1 MMFRDTGSAW
11 PFVTG
16 QAQYLAGGRIVS
28 PTRRRKIAV
37 ADSPDLVAPD
47 RVAVVTGA
55 ASGIGFG
62 LAERFAAEGMR
73 VVMADVEE
81 PALREAAGRLSGQ
94 GGKVLA
100 VPTDVSDAAGVDA
113 LRDEAVRAFGA
124 VHVLC
129 NNAGVGGPHD
139 QLWLVTPGDW
149 EWVLGVNLG
158 GVINGIRSFVPLLLE
173 QDAAHIVNTA
183 SVFGAFAGSLGPYG
197 ISKHAIV
204 ALSETLY
211 FDLQKVG
218 ARVGVSVLCPGAV
231 RTRFGSSVRNR
242 PASLGPVTD
251 ASGESE
257 RASREQFDRLL
268 VTSGKEPA
276 DVAGIVVDGIRRSR
290 FYILTSENRNDA
302 ISRRG
307 ADIVAGGPPAAP
319 FP

>member
-1 MMFRDTGSAW
+1 VAE
-11 PFVTG
+11 P
-16 QAQYLAGGRIVS
+16 AG
-28 PTRRRKIAV
+28 
-37 ADSPDLVAPD
+37 LVAPD

-55 ASGIGFG
+55 ASGIGLG
-62 LAERFAAEGMR
+62 LSARFAAEGMA

-81 PALREAAGRLSGQ
+81 PALVDAAARLSEN
-94 GGKVLA
+94 GGKVLP
-100 VPTDVSDAAGVDA
+100 VPTDVASASQVDA
-113 LRDEAVRAFGA
+113 LRDEAVRTFGA

-139 QLWLVTPGDW
+139 PLWLVTLGDW

-183 SVFGAFAGSLGPYG
+183 SVFGAFAGALGPYA

-211 FDLQKVG
+211 FNFESIG

-231 RTRFGSSVRNR
+231 RTRFGSSARNR
-242 PASLGPVTD
+242 PASLGPPTD
-251 ASGESE
+251 TSGESE

-268 VTSGKEPA
+268 VTSGREPA
-276 DVAGIVVDGIRRSR
+276 EVAGVVVDAIRHSR
-290 FYILTSENRNDA
+290 FYILTSENRNEA
-302 ISRRG
+302 IRRRG
-307 ADIVAGGPPAAP
+307 AEIVAGGPPAPP

>member
-1 MMFRDTGSAW
+1 M
-11 PFVTG
+11 
-16 QAQYLAGGRIVS
+16 
-28 PTRRRKIAV
+28 

-73 VVMADVEE
+73 VVLADVEE
-81 PALREAAGRLSGQ
+81 PALFEAAGRLSGQ

-100 VPTDVSDAAGVDA
+100 VPTDVSSAAGVDA

-139 QLWLVTPGDW
+139 ALWQVTPGDW

-158 GVINGIRSFVPLLLE
+158 GVINGIRSFVPLLLG

-183 SVFGAFAGSLGPYG
+183 SVFGAFAGALGPYG

-231 RTRFGSSVRNR
+231 RTRFGSSARNR

-251 ASGESE
+251 TSGESE

-268 VTSGKEPA
+268 VTSGRDPA
-276 DVAGIVVDGIRRSR
+276 EVAGIVVDGIRQSR
-290 FYILTSENRNDA
+290 FYILTSENRNGA
-302 ISRRG
+302 IQRRG
-307 ADIVAGGPPAAP
+307 EQIVAGGPPATP